1 MALIFSALHTPDKIQ
16 LSQTMQ
22 VVIVMMV
29 MGWVDLVA
37 KEMTLVRFCKKKLQI
52 LVGLQYYKI
61 NCGFLFWFI
70 FLHSVYTLY
79 RVLSSL
85 LFYGVTL
92 EMTYFRTDLVQQ
104 AVS

>member
-1 MALIFSALHTPDKIQ
+1 
-16 LSQTMQ
+16 
-22 VVIVMMV
+22 
-29 MGWVDLVA
+29 LVH
-37 KEMTLVRFCKKKLQI
+37 
-52 LVGLQYYKI
+52 
-61 NCGFLFWFI
+61 